1 LVVQVNPSAKDSIA
15 GSSQRQVIGADANI
29 GGGAAL
35 GIKPIKLLPGK
46 PSETPRQA
54 APRERRSPSRDQG
67 DFSFLKMIKL
77 RRRMA
82 RGLNDDDAVVD
93 SPKEKQPSKIKSSK
107 GIFSKVNKKMLEA
120 LQTEISRIEQEIQRI
135 VITTGKIP
143 TKLRVRAAFLRL
155 KLYMLTPDTCD

>member
-1 LVVQVNPSAKDSIA
+1 MQVNPSAKDSIA
-15 GSSQRQVIGADANI
+15 GSSEGQAIGAGANI
-29 GGGAAL
+29 GGGAGL
-35 GIKPIKLLPGK
+35 GNKPIKLLPGQ
-46 PSETPRQA
+46 PPE
-54 APRERRSPSRDQG
+54 APQQPVRGRRRTPSRDQG
-67 DFSFLKMIKL
+67 DFSFLKMTKL

-82 RGLNDDDAVVD
+82 RGLNDDDTVVD

-135 VITTGKIP
+135 VITTGRIP

-155 KLYMLTPDTCD
+155 KLHMLTPDTCD